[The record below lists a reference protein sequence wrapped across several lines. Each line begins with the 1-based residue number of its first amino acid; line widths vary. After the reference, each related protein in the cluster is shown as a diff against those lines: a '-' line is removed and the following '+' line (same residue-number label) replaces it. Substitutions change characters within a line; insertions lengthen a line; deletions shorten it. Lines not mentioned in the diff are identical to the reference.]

1 MKNQDVSWEDS
12 YGWGGKETDK
22 RLRMNPS
29 GRHCGTPDR
38 TLPGA
43 RHTKTLILRH
53 LLGLLIQNKKLDYLE
68 VFIEGMGD

>member
-43 RHTKTLILRH
+43 RAHKDSDPAAPSWTSYTKQETRLFRSI
-53 LLGLLIQNKKLDYLE
+53 Y
-68 VFIEGMGD
+68 

>member
-29 GRHCGTPDR
+29 GRHCGTADDSAWSQAYKDSDPAVPSW
-38 TLPGA
+38 TSY
-43 RHTKTLILRH
+43 TKQENVLSRSI
-53 LLGLLIQNKKLDYLE
+53 Y
-68 VFIEGMGD
+68 